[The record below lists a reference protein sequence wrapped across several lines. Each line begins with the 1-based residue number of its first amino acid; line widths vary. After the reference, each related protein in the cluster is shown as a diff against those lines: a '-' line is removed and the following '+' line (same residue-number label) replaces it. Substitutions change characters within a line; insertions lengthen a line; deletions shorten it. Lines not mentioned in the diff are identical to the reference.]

1 MKAGRG
7 NDLIETQNF
16 FFSPAFFSPAPE
28 YLLIGRGIQSAADQ
42 LSSEN

>member
-7 NDLIETQNF
+7 NDLIETQKKKI
-16 FFSPAFFSPAPE
+16 SPNFFSPAPE